1 MLTKYTGEYSLQA
14 NIYGSIH
21 RSVDLAGHCKPAAT
35 SATSADAYKAVAQPL
50 PPPPVRPPAAE
61 VKR

>member
-1 MLTKYTGEYSLQA
+1 LLTKYTGEYSLQA

-35 SATSADAYKAVAQPL
+35 SADAYKAVAPPL